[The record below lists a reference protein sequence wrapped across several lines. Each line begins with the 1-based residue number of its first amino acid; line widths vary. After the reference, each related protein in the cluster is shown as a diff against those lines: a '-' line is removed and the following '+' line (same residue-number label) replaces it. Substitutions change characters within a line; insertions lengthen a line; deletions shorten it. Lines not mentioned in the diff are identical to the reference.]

1 MKNKEKGQ
9 KSLWKIVLKFIT
21 ILVICYAAG
30 FFTGKF
36 IRKLQ
41 DSGINFWGSFEGNKS
56 VFAYLILAVNVMLI
70 LGDLVYS
77 IYHINKS
84 KKLYSRWN
92 GEDEE
97 MIQAAEYGLDK
108 CVSTSNI
115 VMILE
120 LFLFAAEVVC
130 TTYFEKE
137 NLFFDVIAEVIFLT
151 GLLILIFVQ
160 RVAVQEVKKIN
171 PEKRGE
177 LLEVGFQKKWMESCD
192 EAQKTMIGQAAY
204 KAFRAVNIV
213 CMALWVICI
222 IGILSFSF
230 GLVPVA
236 FVTIIWLTLIISF
249 QRAGRKLEY
258 GDLLKI
264 SKH

>member
-9 KSLWKIVLKFIT
+9 KSLWKIVLKFIA
-21 ILVICYAAG
+21 ILVIGYAAG
-30 FFTGKF
+30 FLTGKF
-36 IRKLQ
+36 MRKLE
-41 DSGINFWGSFEGNKS
+41 DSGINFYGWFEINKS
-56 VFAYLILAVNVMLI
+56 VFAYLILAVNTVLI
-70 LGDLVYS
+70 LGDLAYS
-77 IYHINKS
+77 IYHIHKS
-84 KKLYSRWN
+84 KKLFSRWN

-130 TTYFEKE
+130 TTYFKKE
-137 NLFFDVIAEVIFLT
+137 NLFFDVIIEVIFLA
-151 GLLILIFVQ
+151 GILISIFVQ
-160 RVAVQEVKKIN
+160 RVVVQEVKKIN

-177 LLEVGFQKKWMESCD
+177 LLEMGFQKKWMESCD

-213 CMALWVICI
+213 CMGLWVMCI
-222 IGILSFSF
+222 IGILSFNF
-230 GLVPVA
+230 GLVPVT

-249 QRAGRKLEY
+249 QIAARKLEY
-258 GDLLKI
+258 GNLLKI